1 MEDSGLKYTVRKVVI
16 YDFGSQYTQLIARR
30 FRELGYYSEIL
41 PYNAPLPPD
50 AGAVVLSGGPSS
62 VYAPDA
68 PLPREEVLSSGV
80 PVLGICYGL
89 QVITHLLG
97 GKVAPSERREY
108 GPAELRV
115 LFEDHLFKGLP
126 KSFRVWMSHGDRVE
140 VLPPGFRPLAETEG
154 SPYAAIFHPERGTFG
169 VQFHPEVAHTEY
181 GTDILWNF
189 ARFAGLEREWTP
201 RNVVE
206 YLKREIRER
215 VGKDRVLLALS
226 GGVDSTVLGYLLEEA
241 VPGQTVFV
249 FVDTGLLR
257 WGERERVERLFP
269 KVVVI
274 DAKDRFLNAL
284 RGVTHPEE
292 KRKVIGRLFVEVFEE
307 FARSLEPRPRFLAQG
322 TLYPDVIE
330 SVSVV
335 GPSATI
341 KTHHNVGGLP
351 EDLGFDL
358 LEPFRYLF
366 KDEVRAI
373 GRVMG
378 LPEEVIT
385 RHPFPGPGLAV
396 RIIGEITE
404 ERLERVRL
412 ADRIVEEEVRAAGV
426 YEKVWQAFA
435 VLVPVRTVGVQGD
448 YRTEGEVIAVRIVE
462 SLDGMT
468 ADWSRVPY
476 DLLARISERITG
488 EVPGINRVVYDITSK
503 PPGTIEWE

>member
-1 MEDSGLKYTVRKVVI
+1 MRKVVV

-41 PYNAPLPPD
+41 PFNAPLPED
-50 AGAVVLSGGPSS
+50 AGAVVLSGGPAS
-62 VYAPDA
+62 VYDEGAPMPHPSA
-68 PLPREEVLSSGV
+68 LEGRV

-89 QVITHLLG
+89 QLITHLLG
-97 GKVAPSERREY
+97 GRVAPSRRKEY
-108 GPAELRV
+108 GPAELQV
-115 LFEDHLFKGLP
+115 LDPDHLFKGLP
-126 KSFRVWMSHGDRVE
+126 QRFRVWMSHGDRVE
-140 VLPPGFRPLAETEG
+140 ALPEGFRVLARTEG
-154 SPYAAIFHPERGTFG
+154 SPYAAVFHPDRGIFG
-169 VQFHPEVAHTEY
+169 VQFHPEVVHTEY
-181 GTDILWNF
+181 GNEVLRNF
-189 ARFAGLEREWTP
+189 ARFAGLERTWTP
-201 RNVVE
+201 KNVVE
-206 YLKREIRER
+206 HLKEEIRER
-215 VGKDRVLLALS
+215 VGKERVLLALS
-226 GGVDSTVLGYLLEEA
+226 GGVDSTVLGYLLKEA

-257 WGERERVERLFP
+257 WGERERVKRLFP
-269 KVVVI
+269 EAHI
-274 DAKDRFLNAL
+274 LEAGERFLNAL
-284 RGVTHPEE
+284 KGITHPEE
-292 KRKVIGRLFVEVFEE
+292 KRKTIGRLFVEVFEE
-307 FARSLEPRPRFLAQG
+307 FAGGLNPKPKFLAQG

-330 SVSVV
+330 SVSVM

-351 EDLGFDL
+351 QRLGFAL

-378 LPEEVIT
+378 IPEEVIN

-404 ERLERVRL
+404 ERLERVRH
-412 ADRIVEEEVRAAGV
+412 ADRIVEEEVRAAGL
-426 YEKVWQAFA
+426 YERVWQAFA

-448 YRTEGEVIAVRIVE
+448 FRTEGEVIAVRIVE

-468 ADWSRVPY
+468 ADWSRVPH

>member
-1 MEDSGLKYTVRKVVI
+1 MRKVVV

-41 PYNAPLPPD
+41 PFNAPLPED
-50 AGAVVLSGGPSS
+50 AGAVVLSGSPYS
-62 VYAPDA
+62 VYDEGA
-68 PLPREEVLSSGV
+68 PLPDPSILSAGV

-97 GKVAPSERREY
+97 GKVAPSQRKEY
-108 GPAELRV
+108 GPADLEV
-115 LFEDHLFKGLP
+115 LDPDHLFRDLP
-126 KSFRVWMSHGDRVE
+126 TSFRVWMSHGDRVE
-140 VLPPGFRPLAETEG
+140 ELPEGFRVLARTEG
-154 SPYAAIFHPERGTFG
+154 SPYAAVFHPGKRIFG
-169 VQFHPEVAHTEY
+169 VQFHPEVVHTEY

-189 ARFAGLEREWTP
+189 AKFAGLERTWTP
-201 RNVVE
+201 RNIVE
-206 YLKREIRER
+206 HLKDEIRR
-215 VGKDRVLLALS
+215 KVGKDRILLALS
-226 GGVDSTVLGYLLEEA
+226 GGVDSTVLGYLLKEA

-257 WGERERVERLFP
+257 WGEKERVRGLFP
-269 KVVVI
+269 EVNVVE
-274 DAKDRFLNAL
+274 AGDRFLAAL
-284 RGVTHPEE
+284 RGITHPEE
-292 KRKVIGRLFVEVFEE
+292 KRKIIGHLFVEVFEE

-330 SVSVV
+330 SVSVI

-351 EDLGFDL
+351 ERLGFEL
-358 LEPFRYLF
+358 LEPFRFLF

-378 LPEEVIT
+378 LPEEVIN

-404 ERLERVRL
+404 DRLERVRR
-412 ADRIVEEEVRAAGV
+412 ADRIVEEEVRSAGL

-448 YRTEGEVIAVRIVE
+448 FRTEGEVIAVRIVE

-468 ADWSRVPY
+468 ADWSRVPH

>member
-1 MEDSGLKYTVRKVVI
+1 MRKVVV

-41 PYNAPLPPD
+41 PFNAPLPED
-50 AGAVVLSGGPSS
+50 AGAVVLSGSPYS
-62 VYAPDA
+62 VYDDGA
-68 PLPREEVLSSGV
+68 PLPDPNVLTAGV

-97 GKVAPSERREY
+97 GRVAPSQRKEY
-108 GPAELRV
+108 GPADLQV
-115 LFEDHLFKGLP
+115 LDPDHLFRDLP
-126 KSFRVWMSHGDRVE
+126 AEFRVWMSHGDRVE
-140 VLPPGFRPLAETEG
+140 ELPEGFKVLARTEG
-154 SPYAAIFHPERGTFG
+154 SPYAAVFHPERKIFG
-169 VQFHPEVAHTEY
+169 VQFHPEVVHTEY
-181 GTDILWNF
+181 GSDVLWNF
-189 ARFAGLEREWTP
+189 VRFAGLERTWTP
-201 RNVVE
+201 KNVVTH
-206 YLKREIRER
+206 LKEEIRER
-215 VGKDRVLLALS
+215 VGKERVLLALS
-226 GGVDSTVLGYLLEEA
+226 GGVDSTVLGYLLKEA

-257 WGERERVERLFP
+257 WGERERVKMLFP
-269 KVVVI
+269 EANVI
-274 DAKDRFLNAL
+274 DAGERFLSAL
-284 RGVTHPEE
+284 RGVVHPEE
-292 KRKVIGRLFVEVFEE
+292 KRKIIGRLFVEVFEE
-307 FARSLEPRPRFLAQG
+307 FAAGLNPKPKFLAQG

-351 EDLGFDL
+351 ERLGFEL
-358 LEPFRYLF
+358 LEPFRFLF

-378 LPEEVIT
+378 LPEEVIN

-396 RIIGEITE
+396 RIIGEVTE
-404 ERLERVRL
+404 DRLERVRH
-412 ADRIVEEEVRAAGV
+412 ADRIVEEEIRSAGL
-426 YEKVWQAFA
+426 YERVWQAFA

-448 YRTEGEVIAVRIVE
+448 FRTEGEVIAVRIVE

-468 ADWSRVPY
+468 ADWSRVPH

>member
-1 MEDSGLKYTVRKVVI
+1 MRKLYV

-41 PYNAPLPPD
+41 PFNSPLPED
-50 AGAVVLSGGPSS
+50 AGAVVLSGSPYS
-62 VYAPDA
+62 VYEENA
-68 PLPREEVLSSGV
+68 PLPRREVLTKGV

-97 GKVAPSERREY
+97 GKVAPSQRKEY
-108 GPAELRV
+108 GPAELEV
-115 LFEDHLFKGLP
+115 LDEDHLFKGMP
-126 KSFRVWMSHGDRVE
+126 ERFRVWMSHGDRVE
-140 VLPPGFRPLAETEG
+140 ELPEGFYPLARTEG
-154 SPYAAIFHPERGTFG
+154 SPYAAVFNPERRTFG
-169 VQFHPEVAHTEY
+169 VQFHPEVVHTEY

-189 ARFAGLEREWTP
+189 AKFAGLERTWTP
-201 RNVVE
+201 RNIVE
-206 YLKREIRER
+206 HLKEEIRRR

-226 GGVDSTVLGYLLEEA
+226 GGVDSTVLGYLLKEA

-257 WGERERVERLFP
+257 WGEKERVRRLFP
-269 KVVVI
+269 EVNVI
-274 DAKDRFLNAL
+274 EAGDRFLSAL
-284 RGVTHPEE
+284 KGVTHPEE
-292 KRKVIGRLFVEVFEE
+292 KRKIIGHLFVEVFEE
-307 FARSLEPRPRFLAQG
+307 FASGLDPKPRFLAQG

-351 EDLGFDL
+351 ERLGFEL
-358 LEPFRYLF
+358 LEPFRFLF

-378 LPEEVIT
+378 LPEEVIS

-396 RIIGEITE
+396 RIIGEITRD
-404 ERLERVRL
+404 RLERVRH
-412 ADRIVEEEVRAAGV
+412 ADRIVEEEVRAAGL

-448 YRTEGEVIAVRIVE
+448 FRTEGEVIAVRIVE

-468 ADWSRVPY
+468 ADWSRVPH

-488 EVPGINRVVYDITSK
+488 EVRGVNRVVYDITSK